1 MSLDFQQV
9 REQVRQLGIKAPERE
24 SRLQTL
30 RQRAWELL
38 QSNAA
43 ELESLRQK
51 VQAVVHRYDPSLRCA
66 VPATEL
72 LTAHYP
78 LPPLPGR
85 AELLAADGSQI
96 YMDRH
101 ALVDYFLIN
110 IGTIQMA
117 YGDSQLPSTT
127 IRSDL
132 YYGDDLQISG
142 AYPTEERVSLLRD
155 LRERQKLAELVEQT
169 LAPAI
174 ALTDGPLELWGARV
188 EETGGE
194 AREQSLGAFLDALA
208 RLEAANACAAG
219 YVDKPGEDYV
229 VRLLEVAEQPVEQA
243 KERPL
248 LGVRDTDLFRRILA
262 PGERSAVFE
271 MQSRSARLYR
281 RRSASLA
288 LHFFYLN
295 VGRRGHPWLARVDT
309 LAWVAEDRQKL
320 DDLHAVLA
328 HQCRLLGARP
338 YPYALHRAHEVARVT
353 PDEKGQLELMIANE
367 LRRHGILAEESNK
380 QFLKNL

>member
-9 REQVRQLGIKAPERE
+9 REQVRQLGENAPERE
-24 SRLQTL
+24 SRLQIL

-51 VQAVVHRYDPSLRCA
+51 VQAVVHSYDPSLRCA
-66 VPATEL
+66 VPAKEL

-96 YMDRH
+96 YMDHH

-117 YGDSQLPSTT
+117 YGDSQPPSTT
-127 IRSDL
+127 VRSDL
-132 YYGDDLQISG
+132 HYGDDLQVSG

-169 LAPAI
+169 PVPAI
-174 ALTDGPLELWGARV
+174 ALTDGPLELWGARA
-188 EETGGE
+188 EEAGRETG
-194 AREQSLGAFLDALA
+194 EQSLGAFLDALA
-208 RLEAANACAAG
+208 RLEAAKACAAG

-229 VRLLEVAEQPVEQA
+229 IRLLEVAELPVEQA

-248 LGVRDTDLFRRILA
+248 LGVRDTDLFRQILA

-281 RRSASLA
+281 RKSASLA

-367 LRRHGILAEESNK
+367 LHRHGILAEESNK